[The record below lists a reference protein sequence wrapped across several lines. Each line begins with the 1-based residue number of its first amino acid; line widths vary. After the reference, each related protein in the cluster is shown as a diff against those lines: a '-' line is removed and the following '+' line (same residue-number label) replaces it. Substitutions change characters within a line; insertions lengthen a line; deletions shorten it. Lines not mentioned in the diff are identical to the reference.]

1 MCIQRAGYP
10 LAGLLSGGGAL
21 FKNCNVASTN
31 YARIR
36 REGSTEVVTV
46 KVDQEHEVRQVLLSF
61 ANSIRERDI
70 VTYEHS
76 RRVATYAQRLAR
88 YVGWSRRDARDLAL
102 AALVHDLGKT
112 WIANDILLKSA
123 ALSPEERRTMER
135 HPVIGARILIGCDV
149 HPFYVETVLYHHEAW
164 DGHGYP
170 TGLKGEEIPL
180 SARILTIAD
189 VFDVLTSQRPYKAP
203 LSMDTARERLVAGSG
218 SSFDPQILR
227 AFLQLLDIYPNFTV
241 PQRLCAIVVDVDTLP
256 EEHRP
261 RVRHSFYPVQPMP
274 DNERLAQ

>member
-1 MCIQRAGYP
+1 M
-10 LAGLLSGGGAL
+10 
-21 FKNCNVASTN
+21 KKHNVTHTS

-36 REGSTEVVTV
+36 REGSTEVVTARIN
-46 KVDQEHEVRQVLLSF
+46 QEQEVRQVLLSF
-61 ANSIRERDI
+61 ASSIRERDI

-88 YVGWSRRDARDLAL
+88 YVGWNRRDARDLAL

-149 HPFYVETVLYHHEAW
+149 HPFYVETVLHHHEAW

-170 TGLKGEEIPL
+170 TGLRGEEIPL
-180 SARILTIAD
+180 SARILTVAD

-203 LSMDTARERLVAGSG
+203 LSLDMARERLLAGSG

-227 AFLQLLDIYPNFTV
+227 AFLQLLDIYPNFIV
-241 PQRLCAIVVDVDTLP
+241 PQRLCAISVDVDTLA
-256 EEHRP
+256 ETGAQTGRP
-261 RVRHSFYPVQPMP
+261 ALYSLPSAMQ
-274 DNERLAQ
+274 NERLAQ

>member
-1 MCIQRAGYP
+1 MI
-10 LAGLLSGGGAL
+10 
-21 FKNCNVASTN
+21 KHNVTRS
-31 YARIR
+31 ARVR
-36 REGSTEVVTV
+36 REGSTAVVTARV
-46 KVDQEHEVRQVLLSF
+46 NQERQVRQVLLSF

-88 YVGWSRRDARDLAL
+88 YLGWSRRDARDLAL

-123 ALSPEERRTMER
+123 ALSEEERRTMER

-180 SARILTIAD
+180 SARILTVAD

-203 LSMDTARERLVAGSG
+203 LSLDAARERLLLGSAA
-218 SSFDPQILR
+218 SFDPQIVR
-227 AFLQLLDIYPNFTV
+227 AFLQLLDVHPNFTL
-241 PQRLCAIVVDVDTLP
+241 PQRLCAISVDVDTLTQDTRLHNRKKFYLIPGP
-256 EEHRP
+256 E
-261 RVRHSFYPVQPMP
+261 
-274 DNERLAQ
+274 DRLAQ